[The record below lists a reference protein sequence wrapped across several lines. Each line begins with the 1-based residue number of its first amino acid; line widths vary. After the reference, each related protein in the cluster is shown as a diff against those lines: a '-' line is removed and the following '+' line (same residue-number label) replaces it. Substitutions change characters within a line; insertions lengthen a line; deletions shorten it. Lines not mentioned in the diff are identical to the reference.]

1 MSANHITVKELR
13 TTFDEKLAPLKV
25 EIAELTSFFENAN
38 QKYDQVLK
46 KLTEHE
52 KECKEE
58 IKKENKFLKS
68 TVRFSEQETDVLILV
83 IILYF
88 VTSILLF
95 RSSYSN
101 TC

>member
-25 EIAELTSFFENAN
+25 EIAELTSFIENAN

-46 KLTEHE
+46 KLTEQE

-68 TVRFSEQETDVLILV
+68 TV
-83 IILYF
+83 
-88 VTSILLF
+88 
-95 RSSYSN
+95 N
-101 TC
+101 TLDSQSKKLMY

>member
-1 MSANHITVKELR
+1 MSANHITVRELR

-25 EIAELTSFFENAN
+25 EIAELTSFIENAN

-46 KLTEHE
+46 KLTEQE

-68 TVRFSEQETDVLILV
+68 TV
-83 IILYF
+83 
-88 VTSILLF
+88 
-95 RSSYSN
+95 N
-101 TC
+101 TLDSQSKKLMY

>member
-1 MSANHITVKELR
+1 MSANHITVRELR

-25 EIAELTSFFENAN
+25 VIAELTSFFENGN
-38 QKYDQVLK
+38 QKYHQVLK
-46 KLTEHE
+46 KLTEQE

-68 TVRFSEQETDVLILV
+68 TVGFSEQETDVLILV

>member
-13 TTFDEKLAPLKV
+13 TTFDEKLAPFKF
-25 EIAELTSFFENAN
+25 EIAKPTSFIENAN
-38 QKYDQVLK
+38 QKHDQVLK
-46 KLTEHE
+46 KLTEQE

>member
-25 EIAELTSFFENAN
+25 EIAELTSFIENAN

-46 KLTEHE
+46 KLTEQE
-52 KECKEE
+52 KECKE

-68 TVRFSEQETDVLILV
+68 TV
-83 IILYF
+83 
-88 VTSILLF
+88 
-95 RSSYSN
+95 N
-101 TC
+101 TLDSQSKKLMY